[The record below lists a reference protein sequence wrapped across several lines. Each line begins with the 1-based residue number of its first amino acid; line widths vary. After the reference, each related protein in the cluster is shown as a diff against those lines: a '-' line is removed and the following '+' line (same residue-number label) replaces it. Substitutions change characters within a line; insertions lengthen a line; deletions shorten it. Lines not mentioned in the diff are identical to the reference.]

1 MWFYLTYLIITPY
14 RRYERWLRKSWWRVL
29 AVFSCWIAFIIVWI
43 EAVAGLED
51 DARNWAHFGG
61 TVIGLILFPVIISTL
76 LIARD
81 MMKEWDDAVKRLP
94 K

>member
-1 MWFYLTYLIITPY
+1 MWFYLTYLVISPY

-29 AVFSCWIAFIIVWI
+29 AVFACLLALIIVWI
-43 EAVAGLED
+43 EAVAGLEGG
-51 DARNWAHFGG
+51 ARNWAHLGG
-61 TVIGLILFPVIISTL
+61 TVVGLVLFPVIFSTL